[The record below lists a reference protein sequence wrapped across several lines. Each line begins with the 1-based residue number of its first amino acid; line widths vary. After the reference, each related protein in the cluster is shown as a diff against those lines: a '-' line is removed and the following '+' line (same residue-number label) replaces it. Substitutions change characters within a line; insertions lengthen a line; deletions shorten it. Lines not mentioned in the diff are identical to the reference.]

1 MGSEFEWVIG
11 YAAVAIAALVGIVVY
26 ELFASGK
33 SRRKVKPTVQHEI
46 VPTDPGLDLREQ
58 VEAATKELRHA
69 NAKLKKLDETKD
81 EFVSMASHQ
90 LRTPLTSIKGYLS
103 MVLEGDAGKITSDQR
118 ILLEQAFTSSERM
131 VTLIGDF
138 LNVSRL
144 QNGKFIIDRAESD
157 LSKIVSGEVHLIQEV
172 AKARDIGIAYHM
184 PSHFPLLYIDG
195 DKMRQVMM
203 NFLDNAVYY
212 SPEHTTIA
220 VRLYTSDGFA
230 ICEIVDHGIGVP
242 VDAQKKLF
250 SKFFRAENAR
260 RQRPDGTGIGLYLAK
275 KIIDGHGGRVVFH
288 TAEGEGSTFGFR
300 LPIKKLSTAPT
311 DTPAKL

>member
-1 MGSEFEWVIG
+1 MDNQLEWVFIYSLIAIVSLIG
-11 YAAVAIAALVGIVVY
+11 VVVY
-26 ELFASGK
+26 EMIWWQRSQPK
-33 SRRKVKPTVQHEI
+33 SRVIRREVASPMNA
-46 VPTDPGLDLREQ
+46 DLREQ
-58 VEAATKELRHA
+58 VEAATKELRRA
-69 NAKLKKLDETKD
+69 NAKLQKLDETKD

-103 MVLEGDAGKITSDQR
+103 MVLEGDAGKISKDQR
-118 ILLEQAFTSSERM
+118 MLLEQAFTSSERM

-144 QNGKFIIDRAESD
+144 QNGKFMIDRTEAD
-157 LSKIVSGEVHLIQEV
+157 LSKIVSGEVRLIQEV

-184 PSHFPLLYIDG
+184 PSHFPLLYLDA
-195 DKMRQVMM
+195 DKIRQVIM

-212 SPEHTTIA
+212 SPEHTTIS

-230 ICEIVDHGIGVP
+230 ICEVIDHGIGVP
-242 VDAQKKLF
+242 SDAHEKLF

-260 RQRPDGTGIGLYLAK
+260 VQRPDGTGIGLYLAK
-275 KIIDGHGGRVVFH
+275 KIIDGHGGKIIFH

-300 LPIKKLSTAPT
+300 LPIKKLSTP
-311 DTPAKL
+311 PVSVK